1 MHFLNKTLKEFH
13 FKYDL
18 IYHKYYYYQM
28 NIITKM
34 WQRDMEILRWLKRKI
49 IYPYYRFEHF
59 RLTKTR

>member
-1 MHFLNKTLKEFH
+1 
-13 FKYDL
+13 
-18 IYHKYYYYQM
+18 M